1 MSKISVVGSYA
12 VGLVMTAERVPMAG
26 ETIKGKTFEET
37 HGGKGS
43 NQAVASSRLGADS
56 AFIACVGD
64 DHYGEEAIELHN
76 SEEVNTEFL
85 TKDPDLS
92 TGAGFI
98 IVEEGGENSIIVTP
112 GANSALN
119 KDRVKDASEVIRSSD
134 VLLTQLEIPLETALY
149 AGKLASDQ
157 GVKSVLNP
165 APAPSQEVEPEK
177 LSRFDLV
184 TPNYTEAC
192 ALAGVQ
198 PDKDVDPEELLGM
211 LSEKGASAVLMTLG
225 SEGALLRT
233 DEVTMEVEAPDVTAV
248 DTTGAGDV
256 FNAALAV
263 ALAEGKG
270 LENGEA
276 IEFAGHAGALAVT
289 KKNVIPSIP
298 SRKELEDFIS
308 KNKA

>member
-12 VGLVMTAERVPMAG
+12 VGLVMTAERVPRAG
-26 ETIKGKTFEET
+26 ETVKGQTFEET

-43 NQAVASSRLGADS
+43 NQAVACSRLGADS
-56 AFIACVGD
+56 AFVARVGD
-64 DHYGEEAIELHN
+64 DHYGEDAIELHE
-76 SEEVNTEFL
+76 SEEVDTKFL

-98 IVEEGGENSIIVTP
+98 IVEEDGENSIIVTP

-119 KDRVKDASEVIRSSD
+119 KDRVKNASDVIRDSD

-149 AGKLASDQ
+149 AGKIASDL

-165 APAPSQEVEPEK
+165 APAPSREVNQEK
-177 LSRFDLV
+177 LSRFDLI

-198 PDKDVDPEELLGM
+198 PEKEVNPKELLEI
-211 LSEKGASAVLMTLG
+211 LSEKGASTVLLTLG
-225 SEGALLRT
+225 SNGAMLKTEETTL
-233 DEVTMEVEAPDVTAV
+233 EVEAPEVTAV

-263 ALAEGKG
+263 ALAEGKE
-270 LENGEA
+270 LDTGEA

-289 KKNVIPSIP
+289 RKNVIPSIP
-298 SRKELEDFIS
+298 YRDELEDFIS
-308 KNKA
+308 NNKA